1 MDSPHKRPGP
11 TMAGMNNPG
20 LPAAN
25 ARSVLHRARLVRLA
39 VMAAALVLALPAV
52 LGLLP
57 TPARP
62 SAAAAVIE
70 IRQATF
76 TDSTGRQHPD
86 LPLPDTWMQRGQ
98 AVGQPGRYTVRV
110 TLAAA
115 PGDATV
121 WALRAERV
129 PNRHAVHL
137 NGRLVADTLGLRP
150 DSVRRPVPA
159 LLVLPGDTL
168 HPGQNTLDIAVH
180 AGERAGLS
188 ALEIGPME
196 ALLPRHDQFL
206 RWHVELPRMLN
217 AAGAGI
223 ALFMLLLWV
232 FRRHETLLGSFGAVT
247 LLACLRN
254 QSYYSTDSPLP
265 GAWTD
270 LLFYLAQVAGAGLL
284 GLFAMARTQHRPR
297 GHAPMLGVVVGVLM
311 VCGPVAALTG
321 SMPQVRRWAYPLL
334 LATCLPALWL
344 LLQHALRHPSRRMLQ
359 AQLAGWGLVL
369 AAAAHDYA
377 YQTGQL
383 AITHHFALPLAVPVL
398 VLAFSVA
405 QLRRLM
411 RGMDEMDRLNTAL
424 ETRVTERTRAL
435 EQALQAR
442 SRFLAAASHDLRQP
456 MATVTLLLN
465 LLRDSVQSND
475 RPALQALSQRLD
487 TACATMNRLL
497 SGLLDLSRLDD
508 GGLVVRRQAVA
519 LQPLLQDVVGL
530 SDELARDKGLRLIL
544 HPTAAVVDSDP
555 VLLEQI
561 VRNLV
566 GNAVRY
572 TDRGGV
578 LVGVR
583 ACGAAAVRIVVHDTG
598 PGIDRPGQRHL
609 FDEFVRLGRPA
620 RTLETRGAGL
630 GLAIARRSA
639 ALLDATLTL
648 RSVPGRGSSFSL
660 VVPRQPVFTDPAAA
674 PGCAIPAA
682 PRPPPPGCGC

>member
-1 MDSPHKRPGP
+1 MNTTGP
-11 TMAGMNNPG
+11 PTATT
-20 LPAAN
+20 
-25 ARSVLHRARLVRLA
+25 RSALHRARLVRLA
-39 VMAAALVLALPAV
+39 VMAATLLLALPAV

-62 SAAAAVIE
+62 SAAAAVTE
-70 IRQATF
+70 IRHATF
-76 TDSTGRQHPD
+76 TDSAGQSHPD

-98 AVGQPGRYTVRV
+98 AVGQPGRYTARIV
-110 TLAAA
+110 LAAA

-121 WALRAERV
+121 WALRAERL
-129 PNRHAVHL
+129 PNRHAVRL

-159 LLVLPGDTL
+159 LLALPGDTL
-168 HPGQNTLDIAVH
+168 HAGQNTLDIAVH

-254 QSYYSTDSPLP
+254 QGYYSTDSPLP
-265 GAWTD
+265 GRWTD
-270 LLFYLAQVAGAGLL
+270 LFFYLAQVASVGLL
-284 GLFAMARTQHRPR
+284 GLFAMACTQHRSR
-297 GHAPMLGVVVGVLM
+297 VHARVLGGVLGVLLVG
-311 VCGPVAALTG
+311 GPVAALAG
-321 SMPQVRRWAYPLL
+321 SMPLARRWAYPLL
-334 LATCLPALWL
+334 LATCVPALWL
-344 LLQHALRHPSRRMLQ
+344 LVRHALRHPSRRMLQ
-359 AQLAGWGLVL
+359 AQLAGWALVL

-377 YQTGQL
+377 YQTGWL

-411 RGMDEMDRLNTAL
+411 RGMDDMARFNTAL
-424 ETRVTERTRAL
+424 ERRVAERTQAL
-435 EQALQAR
+435 DHALQAR

-456 MATVTLLLN
+456 MATLTLLLS
-465 LLRDSVQSND
+465 LLHDSVQSAS
-475 RPALQALSQRLD
+475 RPTLQALAQRLE
-487 TACATMNRLL
+487 TACTTMNRLIA
-497 SGLLDLSRLDD
+497 GLFDLSRLDN
-508 GGLVVRRQAVA
+508 GGLAVRRQAVA

-544 HPTAAVVDSDP
+544 HPTTAVVDSDP

-583 ACGAAAVRIVVHDTG
+583 PCGAAAVRIAVHDTG
-598 PGIDRPGQRHL
+598 PGIERHRQTRL
-609 FDEFVRLGRPA
+609 FDEFVRLDRPA
-620 RTLETRGAGL
+620 HPLETRGAGL
-630 GLAIARRSA
+630 GLAIARHSA
-639 ALLDATLTL
+639 ALLDTALTL
-648 RSVPGRGSSFSL
+648 RSVPGRGSSFSV
-660 VVPRQPVFTDPAAA
+660 VVPRQPVAGDPAATR
-674 PGCAIPAA
+674 GCAAPAA